1 MGPNVIAAHC
11 VWLSDDDIRILAKYD
26 VKVVHNINSNLKL
39 ASGYKFKY
47 KELHKAGVTVCL
59 GTDGTASSNNLDMR
73 ESMKTAALM
82 QKAWRQ
88 DPSALPLDELLDM
101 ATVNGARSL
110 RINAGQIKEG
120 DLADIILVDINN
132 YAFTPNINFLANFVY
147 SANSSCIDTLICNGK
162 VLMQQ
167 RVVEGEQEILD
178 NVNKIYNRLLK

>member
-1 MGPNVIAAHC
+1 
-11 VWLSDDDIRILAKYD
+11 
-26 VKVVHNINSNLKL
+26 
-39 ASGYKFKY
+39 
-47 KELHKAGVTVCL
+47 
-59 GTDGTASSNNLDMR
+59 
-73 ESMKTAALM
+73 
-82 QKAWRQ
+82 
-88 DPSALPLDELLDM
+88 M